1 MGFGSG
7 RSEVFMNFLVIVCGC
22 GEGEL
27 FQYWLSVLSDC
38 GGVRWMK
45 SGGG

>member
-27 FQYWLSVLSDC
+27 FQYCLSDC
-38 GGVRWMK
+38 GGVSWMK
-45 SGGG
+45 SGVG